1 MKKKGVWSA
10 MKGRKWIRIKATEW
24 DGVQAELMD
33 LRERADKNAKLTQAW
48 VEHASECQ
56 RECNDSQA
64 YIKEL
69 EADLE
74 RVRTELVEYKRMY
87 ADEVEKRITGLA
99 MLLNEGKEMSI
110 EDELRHPVS
119 GGGSGSAGE

>member
-1 MKKKGVWSA
+1 

-24 DGVQAELMD
+24 DGVQAELID
-33 LRERADKNAKLTQAW
+33 LRERAEKNAKLSGAW
-48 VEHASECQ
+48 AEHAGDCQ
-56 RECNDSQA
+56 KVCNDSQA

-99 MLLNEGKEMSI
+99 VLMAQEMGKEASH
-110 EDELRHPVS
+110 D
-119 GGGSGSAGE
+119 GDNA

>member
-1 MKKKGVWSA
+1 
-10 MKGRKWIRIKATEW
+10 MKGRKWKRIKATEW
-24 DGVQAELMD
+24 ESVQAELMD
-33 LRERADKNAKLTQAW
+33 LRERADKNAKLSGAW
-48 VEHASECQ
+48 AEHAKECQ
-56 RECNDSQA
+56 SVCNDSQA

-99 MLLNEGKEMSI
+99 MLLNEGKEKN
-110 EDELRHPVS
+110 DE
-119 GGGSGSAGE
+119 

>member
-1 MKKKGVWSA
+1 
-10 MKGRKWIRIKATEW
+10 MKGRKRIRIKATEW
-24 DGVQAELMD
+24 ESLNADQMD
-33 LRERADKNAKLTQAW
+33 LRERAEKNAKLTDAW
-48 VEHASECQ
+48 AERARDCQ
-56 RECNDSQA
+56 EVCNDSQA

-110 EDELRHPVS
+110 EDELRHPTS
-119 GGGSGSAGE
+119 GASRRSAGE

>member
-1 MKKKGVWSA
+1 

-33 LRERADKNAKLTQAW
+33 LRERAEKNAKLTNAW

-99 MLLNEGKEMSI
+99 VLLNEGKEMSI

-119 GGGSGSAGE
+119 GASRRSAGE

>member
-1 MKKKGVWSA
+1 MKK
-10 MKGRKWIRIKATEW
+10 RKWIRINAAT
-24 DGVQAELMD
+24 LMD
-33 LRERADKNAKLTQAW
+33 LRERAEKNAKLTQAW
-48 VEHASECQ
+48 AEHAAECQ
-56 RECNDSQA
+56 RVCNNSQA

-74 RVRTELVEYKRMY
+74 RVRAELVEYKRMY

-99 MLLNEGKEMSI
+99 TLLNEGKEMSI
-110 EDELRHPVS
+110 EDELRHPTS

>member
-1 MKKKGVWSA
+1 

-33 LRERADKNAKLTQAW
+33 LRERAEKNAKLTEAW
-48 VEHASECQ
+48 AEHAKECHL
-56 RECNDSQA
+56 ECKDAQA
-64 YIKEL
+64 HIKEL

-87 ADEVEKRITGLA
+87 ADEVEKRVSFA
-99 MLLNEGKEMSI
+99 VLLKEGKGKN
-110 EDELRHPVS
+110 DE
-119 GGGSGSAGE
+119 

>member
-1 MKKKGVWSA
+1 MKKREWV
-10 MKGRKWIRIKATEW
+10 RIKASEW

-33 LRERADKNAKLTQAW
+33 LRERAEKNRKLAHAW
-48 VEHASECQ
+48 SDEAQSARLE
-56 RECNDSQA
+56 RNDAEA

-74 RVRTELVEYKRMY
+74 RVRAELVEYKRMY

-99 MLLNEGKEMSI
+99 VLLKEGKEMSI
-110 EDELRHPVS
+110 EDELRHPTS
-119 GGGSGSAGE
+119 GASRRSAGE